1 MAGDKIRITGN
12 GKAENGTALF
22 NGNLYKVAGFD
33 KKDNI
38 LLSNGTTLSKDF
50 GNIAHGY
57 VVTSHASQGKTVD
70 KVIISQGTNAAK
82 AASSEQFYVSVS
94 RGKEDISIYT
104 DNKEQLLKNVSRSA
118 ARSTATE
125 LAEKL
130 QLQAKESN
138 RLKIHQRI
146 KEGTQKAVEKVK
158 NIIRKPSSK
167 IIQKD
172 EQAVAKNTGRRK

>member
-1 MAGDKIRITGN
+1 
-12 GKAENGTALF
+12 
-22 NGNLYKVAGFD
+22 LYKVKGFD
-33 KKDNI
+33 KENNI
-38 LLSNGTTLSKDF
+38 LLSNGSTLSKNF

-104 DNKEQLLKNVSRSA
+104 DNKEQLLKNVTRSA
-118 ARSTATE
+118 ARGTATE

-130 QLQAKESN
+130 QQQAKESN
-138 RLKIHQRI
+138 RLKVHNRI
-146 KEGTQKAVEKVK
+146 KEGAQKAVEKVK

-172 EQAVAKNTGRRK
+172 EQAIAKNTGRRK